1 MDYSRME
8 EKINFLSILTLAIA
22 YPVGYYFHLYF
33 ESFPINDSLVVR
45 FGFSLYCILIY
56 VFYNIKKLKK
66 YLNFFTNLLHILT
79 LLYANFLCYKNYL
92 STTYTVGLSVII
104 GNIIFTNQSLKFMK
118 LYLSLTIVTSFL
130 VSLNTENSII
140 HPWVFFISMSMVSVF
155 AYYAHRLELR
165 LIWKLDQERKKAN
178 RAMQDKAMF
187 LAKMSHEIRN
197 PLTAILAVIELLE
210 NEKNENTQKEYL
222 SIVKSSSELL
232 LEIINDTLD
241 ISKLEAGKM
250 DLNPDVCDPYEI
262 AHTCYELYKPRA
274 RQKDLE
280 FEFRAI
286 GPRAS
291 YLADSVRIKQILV
304 NLIGNAVKFTNHG
317 KVIIELETKIDNN
330 LLHSIFKIFDT
341 GLGIPPNQ
349 KDKLFQQYYQIQSDE
364 RKHIKGTGLGLYISK
379 LLCELMGGK
388 LYFES
393 PPPKEFAQK
402 GTVFFLELCF
412 PLVEIVNTNMK
423 NPNQEL
429 LSLQKVLI
437 IDDDEVN
444 LFVLSK
450 YMEFFQISF
459 QAENNPLQAL
469 EKARQEKFTI
479 ILVDIEMPK
488 MNGLEFINQL
498 QSQEGPSKNAKFI
511 IISGHD
517 QSRINLLPN
526 KTKFLT
532 KPIKKDVLYETL
544 LELSNAS

>member
-1 MDYSRME
+1 
-8 EKINFLSILTLAIA
+8 
-22 YPVGYYFHLYF
+22 
-33 ESFPINDSLVVR
+33 
-45 FGFSLYCILIY
+45 
-56 VFYNIKKLKK
+56 
-66 YLNFFTNLLHILT
+66 
-79 LLYANFLCYKNYL
+79 
-92 STTYTVGLSVII
+92 
-104 GNIIFTNQSLKFMK
+104 
-118 LYLSLTIVTSFL
+118 
-130 VSLNTENSII
+130 
-140 HPWVFFISMSMVSVF
+140 
-155 AYYAHRLELR
+155 
-165 LIWKLDQERKKAN
+165 
-178 RAMQDKAMF
+178 
-187 LAKMSHEIRN
+187 
-197 PLTAILAVIELLE
+197 
-210 NEKNENTQKEYL
+210 
-222 SIVKSSSELL
+222 
-232 LEIINDTLD
+232 
-241 ISKLEAGKM
+241 
-250 DLNPDVCDPYEI
+250 
-262 AHTCYELYKPRA
+262 
-274 RQKDLE
+274 
-280 FEFRAI
+280 
-286 GPRAS
+286 
-291 YLADSVRIKQILV
+291 
-304 NLIGNAVKFTNHG
+304 
-317 KVIIELETKIDNN
+317 
-330 LLHSIFKIFDT
+330 
-341 GLGIPPNQ
+341 
-349 KDKLFQQYYQIQSDE
+349 
-364 RKHIKGTGLGLYISK
+364 
-379 LLCELMGGK
+379 MGGK

-526 KTKFLT
+526 RSKFLT

>member
-1 MDYSRME
+1 MDHSRMDS
-8 EKINFLSILTLAIA
+8 KINFLSILTLAIA
-22 YPVGYYFHLYF
+22 YPIGYYFHLYF
-33 ESFPINDSLVVR
+33 ENFPINDSLEVR
-45 FGFSLYCILIY
+45 FGFSLYCLLIY
-56 VFYNIKKLKK
+56 IFYNIKKLKK
-66 YLNFFTNLLHILT
+66 YVNFFTNLLHILT

-92 STTYTVGLSVII
+92 STTYTVGLSVIV

-118 LYLSLTIVTSFL
+118 LYLSLTIVTSFF

-178 RAMQDKAMF
+178 KAMQDKAMF

-197 PLTAILAVIELLE
+197 PLTAILAIIELLE

-241 ISKLEAGKM
+241 ISKLEAKKM
-250 DLNPDVCDPYEI
+250 ELNPDVCDPYEI

-274 RQKDLE
+274 RQKELE

-286 GPRAS
+286 GPRVS
-291 YLADSVRIKQILV
+291 YLADPVRIKQILV
-304 NLIGNAVKFTNHG
+304 NLIGNAVKFTSDG
-317 KVIIELETKIDNN
+317 KILIELETKVENN
-330 LLHSIFKIFDT
+330 LLHSIFRIYDT
-341 GLGIPPNQ
+341 GLGIPSNQ
-349 KDKLFQQYYQIQSDE
+349 KDKLFEQYYQIQSEE

-393 PPPKEFAQK
+393 PPPKEFAQR

-412 PLVEIVNTNMK
+412 PLVEIVGSNMK
-423 NPNQEL
+423 NPSQDL
-429 LSLQKVLI
+429 LYLQKVLI

-450 YMEFFQISF
+450 YMEFFQIPHKT
-459 QAENNPLQAL
+459 ENNPLQAL
-469 EKARQEKFTI
+469 ELAKQESFSI
-479 ILVDIEMPK
+479 ILVDIEMPN
-488 MNGLEFINQL
+488 MNGLELISKL

-511 IISGHD
+511 VISGHNKNI
-517 QSRINLLPN
+517 INSLPQR
-526 KTKFLT
+526 TKFLT
-532 KPIKKDVLYETL
+532 KPIKKDLLYETL